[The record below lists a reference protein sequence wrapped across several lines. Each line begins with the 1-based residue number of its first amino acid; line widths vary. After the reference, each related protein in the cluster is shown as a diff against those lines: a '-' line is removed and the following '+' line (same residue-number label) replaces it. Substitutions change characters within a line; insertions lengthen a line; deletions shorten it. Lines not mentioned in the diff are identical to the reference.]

1 MVLEFA
7 VTGGAGFIGSHL
19 ARALL
24 EKGSVTIIDD
34 FTTGKRGNLP
44 EGARFV
50 EASMLDDEALDVI
63 RSADCVFHL
72 GGMVGVP
79 MSVREPQRCADVN
92 VKGTVNVLEACRK
105 ADCRVVF
112 ASSAS
117 VYGDNPKTPYRET
130 DLPAP
135 VSPYAVSKLAGEGL
149 LAFYAKEYGLKCV
162 SLRLFNVYGPGQKI
176 SSGYAAVVP
185 AFINAARASDDLR
198 VNGDGS
204 QTRDFIYVDDVV
216 QAFLLSAEKG
226 SGAYNIGSG
235 KPTSVKHLA
244 GKIIELT
251 QTKSRIT
258 RAPKRAGDVRD
269 SLADVSK
276 ARRELGFE
284 PAYSLADGLSRVIG
298 NG

>member
-1 MVLEFA
+1 M
-7 VTGGAGFIGSHL
+7 GGA
-19 ARALL
+19 A
-24 EKGSVTIIDD
+24 T
-34 FTTGKRGNLP
+34 
-44 EGARFV
+44 
-50 EASMLDDEALDVI
+50 
-63 RSADCVFHL
+63 VFHL